1 MTTGIVALFLLA
13 PLVVVPLGYGLLEVA
28 TPGSRPPRLAI
39 RVLPVVAGLLIVAFL
54 LPAGPAAGVLA
65 LPWLMV
71 TGLIALAAGLRFLR
85 DPDRFRPGIR
95 HATEAAVA
103 FLAVGSTFALIDRLG
118 IRPFDFPATI
128 ILLTAVHFHFAGFV
142 LPLVGALAYER
153 RHGRLLELAI
163 GAVVVGIPVTALG
176 FFGIPIANWIGAMLT
191 AVGGFGIG
199 IATLQVARTMARRS
213 SVVLAAVAGVSLLV
227 SMPMAVIYTTGVLVG
242 TTWLDLST
250 MAGIHGTLN
259 ALGFAVPVIV
269 AWTLDRRARAAMDSS
284 TRTRPV
290 RDLRRP
296 GLGAAAIIAAYALVV
311 GAISAGVGGLTGG
324 GDFSPPE
331 TVPRPLLLVGLFM
344 VPGALAV
351 IGTVRRSGPI
361 LIAAG
366 LLCLAQSVI
375 SFVALPFAVV
385 GFVLFALGAEVLAIK
400 ASWRGV
406 LGGIFVVVLGIAAW
420 VAPFA
425 LTETSCWV
433 ARGGAGGAVVYD
445 RTPVPENATGG
456 SGGGEG
462 QIQLNPGDLAS
473 GCDSGEMT
481 IEGAGLAAVFGIGAV
496 ALAALASMTPRPP
509 YIAREEFA

>member
-1 MTTGIVALFLLA
+1 MTGGIIALFLLA
-13 PLVVVPLGYGLLEVA
+13 PLVTVPLGYRLLELA
-28 TPGSRPPRLAI
+28 TPGSRPPRLAF
-39 RVLPVVAGLLIVAFL
+39 RVLPVAAGLLIVAFL

-71 TGLIALAAGLRFLR
+71 TGLIALAAGFRLLR

-95 HATEAAVA
+95 HATDAAVA

-118 IRPFDFPATI
+118 VRPFDFPATI

-176 FFGIPIANWIGAMLT
+176 FFGIPLANWLGAMLT

-269 AWTLDRRARAAMDSS
+269 AWTLDRPVRPVAVDDVARILEAAALGDARLAHATIAVLGPEEMPLGEAVRRVARA
-284 TRTRPV
+284 TG
-290 RDLRRP
+290 RRP
-296 GLGAAAIIAAYALVV
+296 LFIRLPIAAHLVI
-311 GAISAGVGGLTGG
+311 AT
-324 GDFSPPE
+324 
-331 TVPRPLLLVGLFM
+331 
-344 VPGALAV
+344 LAEW
-351 IGTVRRSGPI
+351 TMPI
-361 LIAAG
+361 PLIAT
-366 LLCLAQSVI
+366 AQVRI
-375 SFVALPFAVV
+375 LVEGVV
-385 GFVLFALGAEVLAIK
+385 DP
-400 ASWRGV
+400 
-406 LGGIFVVVLGIAAW
+406 
-420 VAPFA
+420 APFA
-425 LTETSCWV
+425 EDPPAELAPVTPFDTETILRGLPDPGGFGV
-433 ARGGAGGAVVYD
+433 A
-445 RTPVPENATGG
+445 
-456 SGGGEG
+456 
-462 QIQLNPGDLAS
+462 DLRCA
-473 GCDSGEMT
+473 
-481 IEGAGLAAVFGIGAV
+481 
-496 ALAALASMTPRPP
+496 P
-509 YIAREEFA
+509 